1 MMRLGDWINQM
12 QKYLVEFLGT
22 GILFCAVVGS
32 GIMGFNLSPDNEGVI
47 LLANTIA
54 TSFALYFLISTF
66 QEYGNAHFNPAVSM
80 VAYLKKEITISELFL
95 YVVLQSTG
103 AILGVI
109 FANYMFGLELINFA
123 SNQRGGTNIYLSE
136 VFATTGLVMIVYLS
150 KKENVAKSVAAF
162 IGGAYWFTSSTA
174 FANPAATISRAFSDS
189 FAGINPNYIFPFIIA
204 QLIGGLIA
212 FIILKSFRKDS

>member
-1 MMRLGDWINQM
+1 M

-22 GILFCAVVGS
+22 GVLFCAVVGS

-80 VAYLKKEITISELFL
+80 VAYLKKEITISELIS
-95 YVVLQSTG
+95 YGILQCAG

-109 FANYMFGLELINFA
+109 FANYMFGLELIDFA
-123 SNQRGGTNIYLSE
+123 TNQRGGTNIYISE
-136 VFATTGLVMIVYLS
+136 VFATAGLVMIIYLS
-150 KKENVAKSVAAF
+150 KKENVAMSVAAF
-162 IGGAYWFTSSTA
+162 IGGAYWFTSSTS
-174 FANPAATISRAFSDS
+174 FANPAASISRAFSDS
-189 FAGINPNYIFPFIIA
+189 FAGISPDFVFPFVIA
-204 QLIGGLIA
+204 QLFGGLIA
-212 FIILKSFRKDS
+212 FLILKLFKHDN

>member
-1 MMRLGDWINQM
+1 M

-22 GILFCAVVGS
+22 GVLFCAVVGS

-54 TSFALYFLISTF
+54 TTFALYFLISTF

-80 VAYLKKEITISELFL
+80 VAYLKKEITISELFS
-95 YVVLQSTG
+95 YGILQCTG

-109 FANYMFGLELINFA
+109 FANYMFGLELINFS

-136 VFATTGLVMIVYLS
+136 VFATSGLVMIIYLS

-162 IGGAYWFTSSTA
+162 IGAAYWFTSSTS

-189 FAGINPNYIFPFIIA
+189 FAGVNPNYILPFILA

-212 FIILKSFRKDS
+212 FIILKSLRKDN

>member
-1 MMRLGDWINQM
+1 M

-32 GIMGFNLSPDNEGVI
+32 GIMGFNLSPDNEGVT

-54 TSFALYFLISTF
+54 TSLTLYFLISTF

-80 VAYLKKEITISELFL
+80 VAYLKKEITISELFS
-95 YVVLQSTG
+95 YGILQWIG
-103 AILGVI
+103 AIFGVI

-123 SNQRGGTNIYLSE
+123 SNQRGGTNIYISE
-136 VFATTGLVMIVYLS
+136 VFATSGLVMIVYLS

-162 IGGAYWFTSSTA
+162 IGAAYWFTSSTS

-189 FAGINPNYIFPFIIA
+189 FAGINPNYILPFILA

-212 FIILKSFRKDS
+212 FIILKSLKKEN